1 MATGCRDGIYE
12 YSTLFFHTPEKNIPD
27 FFYYPLCVGHY
38 FCIPPYRVNRS
49 RYDSFLILYTKKG
62 KGKVCVNGVTEE
74 LFPGDVCILDCY
86 RPHEYFAETD
96 WEILWLHYDGG
107 IAREFFELLTDR
119 TFLKISLEKTEEF
132 ERAWEKIYN
141 HFLYQEIFRPALVSH
156 EISGLLTDILMEKE
170 ENTGKKSRDFI
181 DDTLQYINRHLTE
194 ELSLECLAKRVSL
207 SPFYFSRRFK
217 QETGYTPYHYIYTSR
232 IHLARFYL
240 KTSEDTVKEIGYR
253 CGFKSEHSFCTAF
266 KNEMG
271 QTPTEFREG

>member
-1 MATGCRDGIYE
+1 METGCRDGIYE

-74 LFPGDVCILDCY
+74 LLPGDVCILDCY

-107 IAREFFELLTDR
+107 IAREFFELLTNR
-119 TFLKISLEKTEEF
+119 IFLKLSLEKTEEF
-132 ERAWEKIYN
+132 ECAWEKIYN
-141 HFLYQEIFRPALVSH
+141 HFLYQETCRSAQISH
-156 EISGLLTDILMEKE
+156 EISGLLTAVLMEKE
-170 ENTGKKSRDFI
+170 ENAGKKSRDFI

-194 ELSLECLAKRVSL
+194 DLTLERLAKRVSL